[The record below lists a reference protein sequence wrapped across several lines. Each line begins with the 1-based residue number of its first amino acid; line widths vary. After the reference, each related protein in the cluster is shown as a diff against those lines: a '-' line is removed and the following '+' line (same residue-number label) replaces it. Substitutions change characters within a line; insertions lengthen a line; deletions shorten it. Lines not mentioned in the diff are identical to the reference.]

1 MKKVVLFV
9 IAALWGGILFAQNAK
24 VSGTVT
30 DSDGAPLPG
39 VAVLVE
45 GTGIG
50 TVTNSKGQYSMTIQ
64 KDDHTLVFSC
74 IGMQNQ
80 SVPVIGRAVIDVKMV
95 EDAIGLSQSVVT
107 ATGLTRSQKALGYAS
122 TTVTSDDIMK
132 GHSADAPFRFE
143 RKNCRCADFICRR
156 NRNFPESHRQGLFFY
171 VRKQCPTLCN

>member
-1 MKKVVLFV
+1 MKKVVLFF

-107 ATGLTRSQKALGYAS
+107 ATSALGS
-122 TTVTSDDIMK
+122 ET
-132 GHSADAPFRFE
+132 PFQNLRDSPGG
-143 RKNCRCADFICRR
+143 N
-156 NRNFPESHRQGLFFY
+156 PSFFFLY
-171 VRKQCPTLCN
+171 R